1 MLKLISYLFQKK
13 ARKNIV
19 SIHPMLK
26 LIYNAPLQKK
36 RRICFNT
43 SHVKVNPK
51 LVMRSVC
58 RHDSFNTSHVKVNQ
72 KVILSKKVKILV
84 SIHPMLKLIKLKL
97 FYQTEQ
103 SSFNTSHVKVNLIG
117 RLYMPVSTT
126 SFNTSHVKVNH
137 CCRLCPLC
145 CVYVSIHPMLKLI
158 KALNRTVDKCQ
169 VSIHP
174 MLKLIGNTLH
184 ACRRYRKFQYIP
196 C

>member
-103 SSFNTSHVKVNLIG
+103 SSFNTSHVKVNQ
-117 RLYMPVSTT
+117 PVQAVPAFQS
-126 SFNTSHVKVNH
+126 
-137 CCRLCPLC
+137 L
-145 CVYVSIHPMLKLI
+145 VSIHPMLKLI
-158 KALNRTVDKCQ
+158 FMCLSS
-169 VSIHP
+169 SI
-174 MLKLIGNTLH
+174 L
-184 ACRRYRKFQYIP
+184 
-196 C
+196 